1 MQDFC
6 REKKYEV
13 NLRKS
18 DVLLKMHELP
28 SI

>member
-6 REKKYEV
+6 REKKYAV

-18 DVLLKMHELP
+18 GVLLKMHELP